1 MDPYVGRF
9 APTPSGALHFGSLV
23 TALGSWLDARSSG
36 GRWKLRIDDL
46 DLPRVKPGAESQILR
61 QLDDHGLNWDGAIRR
76 QSEHVADYRAA
87 LDVLRRRGSLYACRC
102 TRARLAAIGGEG
114 DDGEPIYPGICRE
127 AGYALT
133 DAALR
138 FRSSPGDASVG
149 DFVVCRRDGTPAYQ
163 LACAV
168 DEAAQGITD
177 VVRGAD
183 LVASGRRQIQLTQA
197 LGLPTPR
204 YRYLPLVLDA
214 EGRKLGKRNEA
225 RPLESRDAAQNLR
238 LALVVLGQPLPS
250 DAEGIDKASLL
261 AAATRAWRVDRIPE
275 ASYKFA

>member
-23 TALGSWLDARSSG
+23 TALGSWLDARSRG
-36 GRWKLRIDDL
+36 GRWMLRIDDL

-76 QSEHVADYRAA
+76 QSEHVAEYQAA
-87 LDVLRRRGSLYACRC
+87 LDVLRHRGSLYACRC
-102 TRARLAAIGGEG
+102 TRARLAALGGEG
-114 DDGEPIYPGICRE
+114 EDGEPIYPGICRDE
-127 AGYALT
+127 GYALT

-138 FRSSPGDASVG
+138 FRSSPEDSAVG
-149 DFVVCRRDGTPAYQ
+149 DFVVWRRDGTPAYQ

-168 DEAAQGITD
+168 DEVAQGITD

-183 LVASGRRQIQLTQA
+183 LLASGQRQILLTQA
-197 LGLPTPR
+197 LGFPTPR

-225 RPLESRDAAQNLR
+225 RPLESREAAQNLR
-238 LALVVLGQPLPS
+238 MALMVLGQSSPG
-250 DAEGIDKASLL
+250 DAEASDKAGLL
-261 AAATRAWRVDRIPE
+261 AAAIRAWRVDRIPH
-275 ASYKFA
+275 ATYKFA